1 MYVPLTRVDRPGN
14 TDYEVS
20 DVDHSGVGVT
30 GRGDASAS
38 RPGRRRPAASTDVAH
53 LAGVSQ
59 KTVSRVMNGEPYVKE
74 EVRLRVLQ
82 AAQDLG
88 YRRNNAARAL
98 NSGRTRRVGVVSLG
112 SALHG
117 PASMLFGLER
127 AARSTGYS
135 LSVVTT
141 FEGDPAGVAGA
152 IESLLTEGVDG
163 IVLSEPIDQGE
174 SIRLDVDLPIVSLGR
189 FPGLMGPRVVH
200 TGVEGVDAGH
210 IATGHLLSLG
220 HHTVWHVAGPQR
232 WWSARDRIDGWR
244 SALRA
249 AGAAEPTCIAG
260 DWSPASGY
268 AAGRRLARNPEV
280 TAVFVANDD
289 MAIGVMRA
297 FADAGRRV
305 PDDVSVVG
313 LDDIP
318 SAAYQ
323 SPPLTTVRQNFDD
336 LARRGL
342 ELLVQQIDQPAEAT
356 AEPPQPPV
364 CLVVRRST
372 AAPPAHAN

>member
-1 MYVPLTRVDRPGN
+1 MSEQLR
-14 TDYEVS
+14 
-20 DVDHSGVGVT
+20 SGSGSGT
-30 GRGDASAS
+30 GH
-38 RPGRRRPAASTDVAH
+38 RRRPAGTDVAS

-82 AAQDLG
+82 AAQELG

-98 NSGRTRRVGVVSLG
+98 NSGRTKRIGVVSLG
-112 SALHG
+112 SALYG
-117 PASMLFGLER
+117 PASMLFELER

-135 LSVVTT
+135 LSIVTT

-152 IESLLTEGVDG
+152 IDSLLDEGVDG
-163 IVLSEPIDQGE
+163 IVLSEPIDEGE
-174 SIRLDVDLPIVSLGR
+174 NVRLDVDLPVLSLGR
-189 FPGLMGPRVVH
+189 FPGLVGPRVVI
-200 TGVEGVDAGH
+200 TGTDGAEAGR
-210 IATGHLLSLG
+210 IATRHLLSLG
-220 HHTVWHVAGPQR
+220 HRTVWHVAGPQR
-232 WWSARDRIDGWR
+232 WWAARDRLDGWR
-244 SALRA
+244 EALRA
-249 AGAAEPTCIAG
+249 AGTVEPPWIAG

-297 FADAGRRV
+297 LADAGRSV

-323 SPPLTTVRQNFDD
+323 APPLTTLRQDFGAFARQGLERLVRQIEAPTDD
-336 LARRGL
+336 LPGVP
-342 ELLVQQIDQPAEAT
+342 EQP
-356 AEPPQPPV
+356 V
-364 CLVVRRST
+364 HLVVRRST
-372 AAPPAHAN
+372 AARSARVRGARA